1 MNTVC
6 AATAGFLAPSLL
18 GLGLLVLMLR
28 RIISPLRFVQAF
40 GGGAAGMLLVLAL
53 IQWAG
58 GGHG

>member
-6 AATAGFLAPSLL
+6 AATAGLLALSLL

-28 RIISPLRFVQAF
+28 RIISPLRFVQAL

-53 IQWAG
+53 IQTAG